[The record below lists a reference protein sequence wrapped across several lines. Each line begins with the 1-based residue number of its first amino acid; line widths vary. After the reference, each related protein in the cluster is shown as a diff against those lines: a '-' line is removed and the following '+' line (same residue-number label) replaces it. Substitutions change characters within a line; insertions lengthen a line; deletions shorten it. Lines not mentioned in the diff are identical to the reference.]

1 MKAYY
6 NEIDPKAAAWLRELI
21 KQGHIAPGDV
31 DERSIEDVRPDE
43 LSGYTQCHFFAGIGV
58 WSYALRQS
66 GWSDDRPVWTGSCP
80 CQPFSSAGKGK
91 GFDDERHLWPVF
103 HWLIKQCRPECVFG
117 EQVAGKAGETW
128 LDVVST
134 DLEGEGY
141 AGSAVTAA
149 CGFGAPH
156 QRKRLYWVAE
166 DASSNAK
173 EVGRGWRAAPREAVA
188 IRESGEVQQEDGA
201 DVRPESSRRDEAGKL
216 ANSEH
221 EQRQRGM
228 RKSKGVPEEAKG
240 REAAESTGLSAS
252 RELANAEREGS
263 QRGLSGGQNPGRR
276 NQHGYP
282 GCCGSTS
289 HEQPCPTN
297 GHWRPADW
305 LFCRDGKWRSVEPA
319 IISMANGIAF
329 TMGYMCC
336 NIHWK
341 EKIEEMGYAEETI
354 RHAKEI
360 LCAMRAGNGPEAL
373 WLQTGRQKCFFEAN
387 VLFAFLL
394 EYAGQLRRFL
404 NCATSG
410 SPEGCWGI
418 LRDLQK
424 TKEPS
429 CSSFGLELPEQ
440 FSREFADTLRELP
453 QETAFKFV
461 ESMNGFP
468 LANGATERV
477 GRLRGYGNAIVAQ
490 QAQAFIESYIE
501 LQHNNAQ

>member
-1 MKAYY
+1 MGDGESGGMPSTHA
-6 NEIDPKAAAWLRELI
+6 
-21 KQGHIAPGDV
+21 GDV
-31 DERSIEDVRPDE
+31 
-43 LSGYTQCHFFAGIGV
+43 GGV
-58 WSYALRQS
+58 
-66 GWSDDRPVWTGSCP
+66 
-80 CQPFSSAGKGK
+80 
-91 GFDDERHLWPVF
+91 
-103 HWLIKQCRPECVFG
+103 
-117 EQVAGKAGETW
+117 
-128 LDVVST
+128 
-134 DLEGEGY
+134 
-141 AGSAVTAA
+141 
-149 CGFGAPH
+149 
-156 QRKRLYWVAE
+156 
-166 DASSNAK
+166 
-173 EVGRGWRAAPREAVA
+173 
-188 IRESGEVQQEDGA
+188 
-201 DVRPESSRRDEAGKL
+201 
-216 ANSEH
+216 ANSDR

-252 RELANAEREGS
+252 RELAQPDSDRRDQGRQCESAT
-263 QRGLSGGQNPGRR
+263 RGDGAS
-276 NQHGYP
+276 
-282 GCCGSTS
+282 CGSTS